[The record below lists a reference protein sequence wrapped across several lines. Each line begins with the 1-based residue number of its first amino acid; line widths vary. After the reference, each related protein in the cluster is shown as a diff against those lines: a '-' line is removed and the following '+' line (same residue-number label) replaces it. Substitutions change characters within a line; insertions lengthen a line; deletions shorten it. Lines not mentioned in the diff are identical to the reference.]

1 MKPKLLH
8 LRKKLKLLSLF
19 FMCSMLL
26 LHAQEH
32 FDIKDEDNEIWL
44 SDLEQTPNK
53 SEKILMIKNKIKL
66 DSQYIL
72 EHPEKENFW
81 KEQVTNDTL
90 TTSQATL
97 DKYQLATDGC
107 NCKIKFMLVVKN
119 DQFNL
124 DATKYN
130 FVKPVLNQVQANTID
145 TILIQNNFKTNK
157 IYEEKECGIIYL
169 YTENLRLK
177 QQIKDRL

>member
-1 MKPKLLH
+1 MSPKLLY
-8 LRKKLKLLSLF
+8 LRRKLKLLSLF
-19 FMCSMLL
+19 FMCSILL
-26 LHAQEH
+26 LQAQEQ
-32 FDIKDEDNEIWL
+32 FDIKDEDNKLWL
-44 SDLEQTPNK
+44 SDLEETTDKN
-53 SEKILMIKNKIKL
+53 EKILMIKDKIRI

-81 KEQVTNDTL
+81 KTQAINDSL

-97 DKYQLATDGC
+97 DKYQLAEDGC
-107 NCKIKFMLVVKN
+107 NCKIKFMLVVKD

-130 FVKPVLNQVQANTID
+130 FVKPVLKEVQPNTID
-145 TILIQNNFKTNK
+145 TILIKNNFKSNS
-157 IYEEKECGIIYL
+157 IYEAKECGIIYL
-169 YTENLRLK
+169 YTENNRLK